1 MKLLFKFTV
10 KFLQKLQ
17 HSHVLPKDI
26 IAETNYYNI
35 NVDLSE
41 WQKCTNDN
49 VNHLK
54 PPNNGQEAD
63 SYVSKLNLIED
74 ASNQN
79 KFFESL
85 KGFAFNF
92 Q

>member
-1 MKLLFKFTV
+1 M

-17 HSHVLPKDI
+17 NSHVLPKDI
-26 IAETNYYNI
+26 NAEANYHNLY
-35 NVDLSE
+35 VDLSE
-41 WQKCTNDN
+41 WQKCTTNDN

-54 PPNNGQEAD
+54 PPNNAD
-63 SYVSKLNLIED
+63 DADKYASKLNLIQD
-74 ASNQN
+74 ASNQ
-79 KFFESL
+79 KRFFESL